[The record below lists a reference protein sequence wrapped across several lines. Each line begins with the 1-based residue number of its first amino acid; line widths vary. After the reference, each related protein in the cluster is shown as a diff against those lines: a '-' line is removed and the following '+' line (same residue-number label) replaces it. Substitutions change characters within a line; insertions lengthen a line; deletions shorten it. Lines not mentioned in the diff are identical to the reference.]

1 MCFRKGVICFIACF
15 LLVSLM
21 PPIALAQVTA
31 DGDGVIEPGENKRE
45 ELARAS
51 QNPMANMISVPIQNN
66 TNFKWGPLEKTQ
78 NVTNIQPVIPFNLT
92 EDWLLISRTI
102 APIIY
107 QPEFIEGQGSEF
119 GLGDINQ
126 ALFIGPSD
134 PGSII
139 WGVGPIFLLPTATDE
154 TLGAE
159 KWGVGPAGVALTMRG
174 PWVFGALV
182 QNIWSFA
189 DSGDT
194 KRDDVNQ
201 FLMQPFVNYN
211 LGDGLA
217 IGSSPII
224 TANWEAPSG
233 EQWTVPI
240 GVQVSQV
247 IPIGKLPIN
256 WILGGYYNVEKP
268 TDGADWTLRFQVNFM
283 FPKSRK

>member
-1 MCFRKGVICFIACF
+1 MYFRKVVICFIACF
-15 LLVSLM
+15 VLVSLM
-21 PPIALAQVTA
+21 PLIALAQNTA
-31 DGDGVIEPGENKRE
+31 DGDGVIEPGENKTE
-45 ELARAS
+45 ALAKAA
-51 QNPMANMISVPIQNN
+51 QNPMAKMISVPIQNN
-66 TNFKWGPLEKTQ
+66 TNFKFGPLEKTQ

-102 APIIY
+102 APFIY

-119 GLGDINQ
+119 GLGDISQ
-126 ALFIGPSD
+126 ALFIGPSK
-134 PGSII
+134 PGSFI
-139 WGVGPIFLLPTATDE
+139 WGAGPIFLLPTATDE
-154 TLGAE
+154 RLGAG
-159 KWGVGPAGVALTMRG
+159 KWGVGPACVGLTMRG

-189 DSGDT
+189 DSGDS

-201 FLMQPFVNYN
+201 FLTQPFVNYN

-224 TANWEAPSG
+224 TANWKAPSG

-268 TDGADWTLRFQVNFM
+268 TNGADWTLRFQVNFM
-283 FPKSRK
+283 FPKVLK

>member
-1 MCFRKGVICFIACF
+1 MYFRKLVISFIACF
-15 LLVSLM
+15 LFVSLM
-21 PPIALAQVTA
+21 PPIALAQNTA
-31 DGDGVIEPGENKRE
+31 DGDGVIEPGENKTE
-45 ELARAS
+45 ELAKAA

-107 QPEFIEGQGSEF
+107 QPELIEGQGSEF

-134 PGSII
+134 PGSVI
-139 WGVGPIFLLPTATDE
+139 WGVGPIFMLPTATDKR
-154 TLGAE
+154 LGAG

-189 DSGDT
+189 DSGDSD
-194 KRDDVNQ
+194 RDDVNQ

-224 TANWEAPSG
+224 TANWKAPSG

-240 GVQVSQV
+240 GVQVSKV

-268 TDGADWTLRFQVNFM
+268 TNVGDWTLRFQVNFM
-283 FPKSRK
+283 FPKGGK